1 MEKIKTI
8 LLFGAP
14 GSGKGTQGKTLGT
27 LPGFYHLACGD
38 VFRSIDLNSEIG
50 KVFLQYSSKGEL
62 VPDDFT
68 ARLWK
73 DHIDKLIHTGA
84 FKPESTVLVLD
95 GIPRN
100 IHQAKML
107 DPYIEV
113 IKLICLRAVHNR
125 EEMIRRLKSRALK
138 DNRLDDANEATI
150 RHRLEV
156 YDSES
161 RPVVAY
167 YPKSLRVDV
176 DALQSPIE
184 VAHDILSAVLGRTQ
198 ELHAVDA
205 PVVVGAAKRQTR
217 SSRRKPSQAIET
229 TEK

>member
-1 MEKIKTI
+1 MDKIKTI

-14 GSGKGTQGKTLGT
+14 GSGKGTQGKMLGT
-27 LPGFYHLACGD
+27 LPGFHHLACGA

-50 KVFLQYSSKGEL
+50 KVFLKYSSKGEL

-68 ARLWK
+68 VRLWR

-84 FKPESTVLVLD
+84 FKSISTVLVLD

-113 IKLICLRAVHNR
+113 VKLICLRAVHDR
-125 EEMIRRLKSRALK
+125 TEMIRRLKSRALK
-138 DNRLDDANEATI
+138 ENRLDDANDETI
-150 RHRLEV
+150 QHRLDV
-156 YDSES
+156 YDNES
-161 RPVVAY
+161 RPVLAH
-167 YPKSLRVDV
+167 YPKEKRVDV

-184 VAHDILSAVLGRTQ
+184 VAHDILSAILGRLQ
-198 ELHAVDA
+198 EMHAV
-205 PVVVGAAKRQTR
+205 PPPPLPAATAKN
-217 SSRRKPSQAIET
+217 
-229 TEK
+229 